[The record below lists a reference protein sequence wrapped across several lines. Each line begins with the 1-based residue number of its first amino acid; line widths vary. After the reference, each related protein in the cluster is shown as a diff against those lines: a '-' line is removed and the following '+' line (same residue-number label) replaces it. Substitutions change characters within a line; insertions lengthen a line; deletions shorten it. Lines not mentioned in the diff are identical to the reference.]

1 MIENIIPQIE
11 PLDSQ
16 AMEKCQLR
24 LDNLTKPLGSLHAFE
39 HLACKMAGIV
49 GSSRPKRTPS
59 VIVLVNGS
67 RRTRGLIDVF
77 AAQVSAT
84 VVSLDVIEE
93 VDEEVNSGAKT
104 VNRILAQGIKIA
116 GEAAADGA
124 QVIGVGL
131 VGELDPV
138 AATRVL
144 AKLNDASANDL
155 SALTILKQQASMELV
170 GLVGI
175 ILGAASSKAAV
186 TLDGAA
192 TSLAA
197 LIACRISPG
206 VRDYLIN
213 SHFSAEPVHAEA
225 IKLMDLPTYLYLGLN
240 AGEGVGAAL
249 GISLINA
256 SLHVLNDMKTFGE
269 AEVSVAEDGPGALVQ
284 DRNVKD

>member
-77 AAQVSAT
+77 AAQVSAI
-84 VVSLDVIEE
+84 VVSLDVI
-93 VDEEVNSGAKT
+93 EEVNSGAKT
-104 VNRILAQGIKIA
+104 VNRILYQGIKIA
-116 GEAAADGA
+116 GEAAAGGA

-144 AKLNDASANDL
+144 ARLNDASANGP
-155 SALTILKQQASMELV
+155 SVLTILKQQTSMELV

-206 VRDYLIN
+206 ARDYLVN
-213 SHFSAEPVHAEA
+213 SHFSAEPLHAEA